1 MKKRLFQVFFLG
13 IGIILIVRLTS
24 NIFRLFKGIQ
34 QINLAEKRVLQLEKE
49 KEELSLKRQYY
60 QSPEFIEE
68 EARNKLN
75 MAKPGE
81 TIVILPSDLEEL
93 IIKQKARA
101 EANPQVPHWKK
112 WWKLF
117 F

>member
-1 MKKRLFQVFFLG
+1 MKKRLFQLISIIIG
-13 IGIILIVRLTS
+13 IGLIIKLSGDILRL
-24 NIFRLFKGIQ
+24 LKAGQ
-34 QINLAEKRVLQLEKE
+34 QVKLAEKRVLELEKE
-49 KEELSLKRQYY
+49 KEKLFEKRQYY

-75 MAKPGE
+75 MARPGE
-81 TIVILPSDLEEL
+81 TIVILPPNLEEIL
-93 IIKQKARA
+93 GKQKQDSSPSLP
-101 EANPQVPHWKK
+101 NWKR

>member
-1 MKKRLFQVFFLG
+1 MKKRLVQTIFIIIGVALIIKLSGDILRLLKAGDQV
-13 IGIILIVRLTS
+13 R
-24 NIFRLFKGIQ
+24 
-34 QINLAEKRVLQLEKE
+34 LAEKRVLELERKKE
-49 KEELSLKRQYY
+49 KLSEERQYY
-60 QSPEFIEE
+60 QSKEFIEE

-81 TIVILPSDLEEL
+81 TIVILPPNIGNLVSRPQPEL
-93 IIKQKARA
+93 
-101 EANPQVPHWKK
+101 NPQLPNWKK